1 MTRLVLR
8 ALLAAGL
15 IQGTAGCIISSDD
28 DDDDVVVHGNHGS
41 GDPGNSGILWVPNW
55 LCPPDAETITFFVT
69 PDGETSPFEDTYD
82 CDDGNPDAIAY
93 DAGSYTI
100 EALPE
105 GSIGTFASLF
115 DDTLTGNDGDLI
127 EDIDFAFTQDGGF
140 FDLAWTIDGL
150 DPLDP
155 DACQPGDLIEVASE
169 DDVDLVETFACE
181 DGTAIVPP
189 DALGWPVGDYTID
202 ITQIDE
208 NDVAVSATVVIDASI
223 LFPDELSPD
232 LGAVDLPPL

>member
-28 DDDDVVVHGNHGS
+28 DDDVVIHGNHGS
-41 GDPGNSGILWVPNW
+41 GDPGNTGILWVPNW
-55 LCPPDAETITFFVT
+55 VCPPDAQTITFFVT
-69 PDGETSPFEDTYD
+69 PDGETSAFEDLYD
-82 CDDGNPDAIAY
+82 CDDPNPDAIAY

-115 DDTLTGNDGDLI
+115 DDTLSGSDGDLI
-127 EDIDFAFTQDGGF
+127 DDIDFVFTDDGGF
-140 FDLAWTIDGL
+140 FDLAWTIDTL
-150 DPLDP
+150 DPLDG
-155 DACQPGDLIEVASE
+155 CEPGDLIEVASL
-169 DDVDLVETFACE
+169 DDVDLVETFPCE
-181 DGTAIVPP
+181 DGSAIVPA

-202 ITQIDE
+202 ITQIDA
-208 NDVAVSATVVIDASI
+208 NDVAISATVEIEASI

-232 LGAVDLPPL
+232 LGQVDLPAL